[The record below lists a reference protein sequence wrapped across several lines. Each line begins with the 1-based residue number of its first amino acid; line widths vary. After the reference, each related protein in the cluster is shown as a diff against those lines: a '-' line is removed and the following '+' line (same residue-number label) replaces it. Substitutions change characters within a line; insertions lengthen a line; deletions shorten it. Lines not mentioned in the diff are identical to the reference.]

1 MGEVIQ
7 TTIVDR
13 RIVSHMGGCKLRLFR
28 YIFALRMS
36 DEKAIYWLTQV
47 SGWFGYILLILF
59 QNLLL
64 GNVDLGIVK
73 VLFAN
78 FALGIIVSHTMRAVI
93 IRSGM
98 LSMKILHVIPR
109 IIAIAIAAG
118 VLSSVLYGVISD
130 LLFRGGSEVPQ
141 MLAPPFVLIIE
152 LVFPFTT
159 VYLFWSILYFAA
171 IYLKNY
177 EREEVKNLRL
187 SSSMNEVELG
197 NLRAQLNPHFMFNAL
212 NSIRALVDEN
222 PNQAKVSITQMSR
235 ILRSSLLAGRRNLVT
250 LREEADLVADYL
262 ALEKIRYEER
272 LEYEIDVPDHL
283 KSTRVPPILLQT
295 LAENAVKHG
304 ISTLPK
310 GGRVRIVADTSSTGE
325 ILKLRVANSGT
336 FEPDKKATAQNTSV
350 GIANSRRRLKLL
362 FGEDAGMDIYNSGGE
377 VICEVTIPLMTKT
390 QDDHEDINY

>member
-1 MGEVIQ
+1 
-7 TTIVDR
+7 
-13 RIVSHMGGCKLRLFR
+13 
-28 YIFALRMS
+28 MS

-98 LSMKILHVIPR
+98 LSMKILNVIPR

-118 VLSSVLYGVISD
+118 VLSSVIYGVISD

-197 NLRAQLNPHFMFNAL
+197 NLRSQLNPHFMFNAL

-222 PNQAKVSITQMSR
+222 PDQAKVSITQMSR

-250 LREEADLVADYL
+250 LGEETDLVSDYL

-272 LEYEIDVPDHL
+272 LDYEINVPDGL
-283 KSTRVPPILLQT
+283 KSTQVPPLLLQT

-310 GGRVRIVADTSSTGE
+310 GGMIRITAE
-325 ILKLRVANSGT
+325 IDKTTAGDALKLTVANSGT
-336 FEPDKKATAQNTSV
+336 FDPDTKATAQNTSV

-362 FGEDAGMDIYNSGGE
+362 FGEEAGMDIFNREGE
-377 VICEVTIPLMTKT
+377 VICEVTIPLLTKT
-390 QDDHEDINY
+390 HDDYEDINY

>member
-1 MGEVIQ
+1 
-7 TTIVDR
+7 
-13 RIVSHMGGCKLRLFR
+13 
-28 YIFALRMS
+28 MS

-98 LSMKILHVIPR
+98 LSMKILNVIPR

-118 VLSSVLYGVISD
+118 VLSSVIYGVISD

-197 NLRAQLNPHFMFNAL
+197 NLRSQLNPHFMFNAL

-222 PNQAKVSITQMSR
+222 PDQAKVSITQMSR

-250 LREEADLVADYL
+250 LR
-262 ALEKIRYEER
+262 KGGMIRITA
-272 LEYEIDVPDHL
+272 EIDKTTAGD
-283 KSTRVPPILLQT
+283 
-295 LAENAVKHG
+295 A
-304 ISTLPK
+304 
-310 GGRVRIVADTSSTGE
+310 
-325 ILKLRVANSGT
+325 LKLTVANSGT
-336 FEPDKKATAQNTSV
+336 FDPDTKATAQNTSV

-362 FGEDAGMDIYNSGGE
+362 FGEEAGMDIFNREGE
-377 VICEVTIPLMTKT
+377 VICEVTIPLLTKT
-390 QDDHEDINY
+390 HDDYEDINY

>member
-1 MGEVIQ
+1 
-7 TTIVDR
+7 
-13 RIVSHMGGCKLRLFR
+13 
-28 YIFALRMS
+28 MS

-78 FALGIIVSHTMRAVI
+78 FALGIAISHLMRALIV
-93 IRSGM
+93 RSGM
-98 LSMKILHVIPR
+98 LSMKILNVIPR
-109 IIAIAIAAG
+109 IIAIAISAG
-118 VLSSVLYGVISD
+118 VISSVLYGLISD
-130 LLFRGGSEVPQ
+130 LFFRGGPNVPE
-141 MLAPPFVLIIE
+141 MLEPPFVLLIE
-152 LVFPFTT
+152 LIFPFTT
-159 VYLFWSILYFAA
+159 IYLFWSILYFAA

-222 PNQAKVSITQMSR
+222 PEQAKVSITQMSR

-250 LREEADLVADYL
+250 LREEADLVSDYL

-272 LEYEIDVPDHL
+272 LEYEIDIPDHL
-283 KSTRVPPILLQT
+283 LSKRVPPILLQT

-310 GGRVRIVADTSSTGE
+310 GGKIRIQAEAVQGNGTE
-325 ILKLRVANSGT
+325 EVLKLTVANSGT
-336 FEPDKKATAQNTSV
+336 FDPGKNATVQDTSV
-350 GIANSRRRLKLL
+350 GIANSRRRLRLL
-362 FGEDAGMDIYNSGGE
+362 FGDHAAMTIFNKGEEVKCE
-377 VICEVTIPLMTKT
+377 VIIPLTIIT
-390 QDDHEDINY
+390 QNGHENIDD